1 MNLKK
6 AWSNTFEQNARFKGS
21 LYSVSEMIDMAKSID
36 TQEATI
42 DAFAM
47 DYGSPCNDSL
57 LSFASHMKQVNEA
70 DLQYPVILSPCGVII
85 DGRHR
90 LVKAIVEGRKTIK
103 FKRLEEMPAAIGDV
117 KESE

>member
-1 MNLKK
+1 MKLNK
-6 AWSNTFEQNARFKGS
+6 AWCNTFEQNVSFKGKY
-21 LYSVSEMIDMAKSID
+21 YSVSELIDMAKDIE

-47 DYGSPCNDSL
+47 DYGAPCNDTL
-57 LSFASHMKQVNEA
+57 ISFAQHMKQVNEA
-70 DLQYPVILSPCGVII
+70 DLKHPIILSPCGVIV

-90 LVKAIVEGRKTIK
+90 LIKSLVEGKPTIK
-103 FKRLEEMPAAIGDV
+103 FKRLEEMPAPAGEV